1 MSGTTVRF
9 PKLGQLLR
17 SRRLGIGATL
27 EQVAV
32 AIGST
37 KSHVWDL
44 EQGRCE
50 PKAGCLFR
58 LCHVLDISFTEIKPC
73 FPWKALR

>member
-1 MSGTTVRF
+1 MSKTTVRF
-9 PKLGQLLR
+9 PEFGQLLR
-17 SRRLGIGATL
+17 SRRLAFGATL

-37 KSHVWDL
+37 KSHIWDL

-50 PKAGCLFR
+50 PKAICLLR
-58 LCHVLDISFTEIKPC
+58 LCYALEIPLVEVKSC
-73 FPWKALR
+73 FSWKKL

>member
-1 MSGTTVRF
+1 MSTPTVRF
-9 PKLGQLLR
+9 PEFGQLLR
-17 SRRLGIGATL
+17 SRRLAFGATL

-58 LCHVLDISFTEIKPC
+58 LCHALEIPLAEMATC
-73 FPWKALR
+73 FHWKAI